1 MIQPLQITQI
11 IQMIEARVGL
21 SANTLEHIG
30 IADLVRQ
37 VVIGDV
43 ESYLRQLRT
52 GDENSPAWQR
62 LIHALTI
69 GETYFLRDKRHF
81 AILRENILPRILL
94 KRRQDNDLR
103 LTICCV
109 GCATGE
115 EPHSIA
121 TVLYETIPDIA
132 NWDITI
138 MASDVNQRAIET
150 AKIGI
155 YREWSFRQTPPMF
168 RRQYFTE
175 VEGGWQIAPYIQA
188 MVIFQQG
195 NILSGI
201 AVPQADIIFCRH
213 VLMYFSPKQL
223 IQAESVLH
231 KTLNYGGWL
240 LLGQAEALHSK
251 RDDWLL
257 HMFPGTPIYQKAD
270 PILVHQTDPIS
281 YPSRPNRPKR
291 QTRNSS
297 PHYAEAVKAIHADNA
312 SQAEYHLSEILS
324 EDPEH
329 AQAHILIASMLANR
343 QAYPEAMAHL
353 ELALEAD
360 GLLADAHYV
369 KGLVQL
375 EEDDKSGAIQS
386 FSAAIYCQRE
396 HILAS
401 FLLGNLYAQQRDL
414 DKARR
419 NWRNILRATK
429 DMKADTYVSDLS
441 DMTVKR
447 LRNLLDKDLA
457 DEDTKD

>member
-21 SANTLEHIG
+21 SANTLKHIG
-30 IADLVRQ
+30 IADLLRQ
-37 VVIGDV
+37 VVVGDV

-52 GDENSPAWQR
+52 GNESSPAWQR

-94 KRRQDNDLR
+94 KRRQDKDLR
-103 LTICCV
+103 LKIWCV

-121 TVLYETIPDIA
+121 TALYETVPDIA
-132 NWDITI
+132 NWNITI
-138 MASDVNQRAIET
+138 MATDVNQRAIES
-150 AKIGI
+150 AKTGI
-155 YREWSFRQTPPMF
+155 YREWSFRQTQPLF
-168 RRQYFTE
+168 RRRYFTE
-175 VEGGWQIAPYIQA
+175 VEGGWQIEPYIQE
-188 MVIFQQG
+188 MVTFRQG

-201 AVPQADIIFCRH
+201 SVPQVDVIFCRH
-213 VLMYFSPKQL
+213 VLMYFSPEQL
-223 IQAESVLH
+223 LQAESNLYQAL
-231 KTLNYGGWL
+231 TYGGWL

-251 RDDWLL
+251 RDDWQL

-270 PILVHQTDPIS
+270 PLSTQEREAIS
-281 YPSRPNRPKR
+281 YPSRPNRPKL
-291 QTRNSS
+291 QVSDNS
-297 PHYAEAVKAIHADNA
+297 PHYDEAVKAIQADNP

-324 EDPEH
+324 ENPEH

-353 ELALEAD
+353 ELALETN
-360 GLLADAHYV
+360 GLLADAHYI
-369 KGLVQL
+369 KGLIQL
-375 EEDDKSGAIQS
+375 EENERSGAIQS
-386 FSAAIYCQRE
+386 FSAAIYCQRD

-401 FLLGNLYAQQRDL
+401 FLLGNLYAQERDL

-419 NWRNILRATK
+419 NWRNVLRAIK
-429 DMKADTYVSDLS
+429 DMKTDAYVSDLS
-441 DMTVKR
+441 DMSVER
-447 LRNLLDKDLA
+447 LRSLLDKDLS
-457 DEDTKD
+457 DEDTGA